1 MSLVEIGVYGF
12 GGMRWK
18 LDMEAEHAS
27 SGTAV
32 GPTTTSTAV
41 GITPMV
47 PCATGW

>member
-1 MSLVEIGVYGF
+1 MSLVEVGVYGF

-18 LDMEAEHAS
+18 LETEAEYPS

-32 GPTTTSTAV
+32 GPTITNNAV

-47 PCATGW
+47 PRATGS